1 MPNQYT
7 KLLKRKVHA
16 GQNGMMMVII
26 PVMVVK
32 ALNISEGDT
41 VEFRIRQR
49 IQASHGGPDLS
60 TFALM
65 YNIGKEE

>member
-7 KLLKRKVHA
+7 RLLKRKVHA

-41 VEFRIRQR
+41 VEFRI
-49 IQASHGGPDLS
+49 HNGMPDFGA
-60 TFALM
+60 FALM
-65 YNIGKEE
+65 YNVGKGT